1 MTLMT
6 TGARSGATATRDR
19 SVVTVLLLMLA
30 LVFGPAIG
38 LHVAVNLLGA
48 GPART
53 ASSRPSPPRRPGA
66 AGADPEGVQAT
77 PIMSGRPPST
87 QAGPRPAGS
96 GPRRRAAARAP
107 IHV

>member
-6 TGARSGATATRDR
+6 TGARSGAAATPRRDR

-48 GPART
+48 GPAPDGLVS
-53 ASSRPSPPRRPGA
+53 AVSAEAPRG
-66 AGADPEGVQAT
+66 
-77 PIMSGRPPST
+77 GR
-87 QAGPRPAGS
+87 G
-96 GPRRRAAARAP
+96 
-107 IHV
+107 